1 MTIRRIVTDVA
12 TSEVKEVSDFYI
24 ALFDLDVVMDQGWII
39 TLSTDQPGP
48 VQISIASE
56 GGGGAPV
63 PDMSIEVDDVD
74 AIHDR
79 AVQMGVPV
87 TYPLRDEPWGVR
99 RFFVKDPAGKVVN
112 VLGHAG

>member
-24 ALFDLDVVMDQGWII
+24 ALFDLGVVMDQGWIV
-39 TLSTDQPGP
+39 TLASGQPGP
-48 VQISIASE
+48 VQVSIASE

-74 AIHDR
+74 AVFAR
-79 AVQMGVPV
+79 AETLGAEI
-87 TYPLRDEPWGVR
+87 TYAMRDEPWGVR
-99 RFFVKDPAGKVVN
+99 RFFVKDPTGR
-112 VLGHAG
+112 VLNILMHI